1 MTKDTSTGTSSST
14 TSWYHLRDLS
24 ALDSR
29 PSPSLLKNVS
39 QADGSKIKLIDFGF
53 MVALPASGVL
63 KTPGNLV
70 GTEGWFAPESILDFE
85 YSIKTDIW
93 QAGCILYT
101 MLAGHPPFHSNPK
114 YRYQIT
120 RLTYSPMKGPA
131 WDTISAE
138 AKDLVDKMLTK
149 DPLQRITIEEILS
162 HPWLQSPASETE
174 LGEEYNKRIK
184 SLSLRQ
190 KLKRA
195 FLAHNLHDHLT
206 LRESFQDALP
216 FLKPPTES
224 ENSIAQDNDLAE
236 EFNSRLLKLKE
247 ILVSAIFDS
256 SELQEDSETDEQAVR
271 GLVNKRRKLSHHG
284 EIDYLAFCSLVET
297 ANLQVLAA
305 PEIFAIF
312 DTDGSGT
319 IDMKEFLLTLLAL
332 KPSDNETEELEAAKL
347 YFSVFDVDEDGFIG
361 ESELELVVGCLLH
374 DGAGPLLVTSD
385 HDVNAPNIEEMFQ
398 LIDTN
403 HDGRIDFEEFREFY
417 NAVLLPSSRQSSL
430 SLTQSAT
437 QLELGFTMSQ
447 VYDQLNDSPDDDI

>member
-1 MTKDTSTGTSSST
+1 
-14 TSWYHLRDLS
+14 
-24 ALDSR
+24 
-29 PSPSLLKNVS
+29 
-39 QADGSKIKLIDFGF
+39 

-85 YSIKTDIW
+85 YSTKSDIW

-120 RLTYSPMKGPA
+120 RLTYSPMKGAA
-131 WDTISAE
+131 WDNISSE

-149 DPLQRITIEEILS
+149 DPLQRITIEGVLS

-216 FLKPPTES
+216 FLKPPNES
-224 ENSIAQDNDLAE
+224 ETSIAQDNSLAE

-256 SELQEDSETDEQAVR
+256 SDLQEDSEADDGQASR
-271 GLVNKRRKLSHHG
+271 GLVMKRRKLTHHG

-297 ANLQVLAA
+297 ANLQILAA

-332 KPSDNETEELEAAKL
+332 RPSDNETDELEAAKL

-430 SLTQSAT
+430 NVTQSAS
-437 QLELGFTMSQ
+437 QLELGYTQSQ
-447 VYDQLNDSPDDDI
+447 VYDCLNETADDDL

>member
-1 MTKDTSTGTSSST
+1 VILSSII
-14 TSWYHLRDLS
+14 SWS
-24 ALDSR
+24 ALSHLF
-29 PSPSLLKNVS
+29 SLVTIAQNVS
-39 QADGSKIKLIDFGF
+39 KSDGSKMKLIDFGF

-63 KTPGNLV
+63 RTPGNLV
-70 GTEGWFAPESILDFE
+70 GTEGWFAPESILNFE
-85 YSIKTDIW
+85 YSTKSDIW
-93 QAGCILYT
+93 QSGCILYT

-131 WDTISAE
+131 WDTISEE

-149 DPLQRITIEEILS
+149 DPAQRITIDEILS
-162 HPWLQSPASETE
+162 HPWLQTPASEVE
-174 LGEEYNKRIK
+174 FGDEYCKRIK
-184 SLSLRQ
+184 SLSLKH

-195 FLAHNLHDHLT
+195 FLAHNINDHLS
-206 LRESFQDALP
+206 LKESFKDALP
-216 FLKPPTES
+216 FLKPPNES
-224 ENSIAQDNDLAE
+224 DASILDNNQFSE

-256 SELQEDSETDEQAVR
+256 SDLQEDDESN

-297 ANLQVLAA
+297 ANLEILAA
-305 PEIFAIF
+305 PEIFQIF
-312 DTDGSGT
+312 DTDGNGT

-332 KPSDNETEELEAAKL
+332 RPSQTETDELEAAKL

-361 ESELELVVGCLLH
+361 ENELELVVGCLLN

-385 HDVNAPNIEEMFQ
+385 HDVNTVNIEEMFQ
-398 LIDTN
+398 IIDTN
-403 HDGRIDFEEFREFY
+403 HDGRIDFDEFREFY

-430 SLTQSAT
+430 DVTQDASEV
-437 QLELGFTMSQ
+437 ELGYTQSQ
-447 VYDQLNDSPDDDI
+447 VYDCLNGSSCDDDEI